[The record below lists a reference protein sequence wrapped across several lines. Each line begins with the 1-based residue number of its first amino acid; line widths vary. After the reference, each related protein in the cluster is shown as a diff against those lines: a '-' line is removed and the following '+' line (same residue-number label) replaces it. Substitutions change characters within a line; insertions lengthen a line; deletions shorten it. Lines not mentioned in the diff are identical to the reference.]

1 MEAFMKV
8 SELFAKEN
16 IESIEMYES
25 TKLNDKDEPVTRYV
39 GGVDGKVRLLTK
51 ATTESF
57 GSVADWKK
65 ICKSDEIYC
74 IKADD
79 AYQPESRTDTTV
91 TYWVTDKSE
100 RKAGAFTL
108 VIG

>member
-1 MEAFMKV
+1 MEAFMKI

-25 TKLNDKDEPVTRYV
+25 TKLNDKDELVTRYV
-39 GGVDGKVRLLTK
+39 GFADGKVRLLTK

-57 GSVADWKK
+57 GSVADWKR

-74 IKADD
+74 IKADE
-79 AYQPESRTDTTV
+79 AYQPKLRTDTTV